1 MQRVHVL
8 GVDGHR
14 TRQELL
20 PVRDDVVGV
29 VGGRHCRAS
38 AALGV
43 EVPDES
49 GVFLPARGGCNG
61 SDVVLTPEPQCVAE
75 GWDPALG
82 ADPGPRQDD
91 YFVCWYD
98 WKW

>member
-1 MQRVHVL
+1 
-8 GVDGHR
+8 
-14 TRQELL
+14 
-20 PVRDDVVGV
+20 
-29 VGGRHCRAS
+29 
-38 AALGV
+38 
-43 EVPDES
+43 
-49 GVFLPARGGCNG
+49 
-61 SDVVLTPEPQCVAE
+61 VLTPEPQCVAE